1 MAETLGWDAA
11 PQETPDVGDLRDTL
25 LRDLSRW
32 GDQATIDEAR
42 RRFAAFVENPRNLS
56 AEAQTTLFTIVGQ
69 NADAATFAQL
79 HALAKGA
86 TDDTLMERCYLA
98 LARVRDPDLARQVV
112 QIALSDELPPQA
124 NTLSPRLIV
133 TLARE
138 HPRLSWDTYIAN
150 QDQLLKALPSTVRP
164 LMVAQ
169 QTPAAFWDAL
179 PLDQL
184 ETWVR
189 ANIPAG
195 ASGNLARG
203 METAHH
209 LAAQKLALVKAA
221 DAYLA
226 STKPAAH

>member
-1 MAETLGWDAA
+1 
-11 PQETPDVGDLRDTL
+11 VGELRSTL

-32 GDQATIDEAR
+32 EDQATIDEAR
-42 RRFAAFVENPRNLS
+42 RRFAAFVKDPHGVS
-56 AEAQTTLFTIVGQ
+56 ADAQATLLAIVGQ
-69 NADAATFAQL
+69 NADATSFAQL
-79 HALAKGA
+79 HTLAKGA
-86 TDDTLMERCYLA
+86 KDDTFMQRCYVA

-112 QIALSDELPPQA
+112 QIALSDEVPPQA
-124 NTLSPRLIV
+124 NTLSLRLIL

-138 HPRLSWDTYIAN
+138 HPRLSWDTYIAH
-150 QDQLLKALPSTVRP
+150 QDQLMKSVPSDGRSIVI
-164 LMVAQ
+164 AE
-169 QTPAAFWDAL
+169 QTPGTYWDAL

-184 ETWVR
+184 EAWAR

-195 ASGNLARG
+195 ASDNLARG

-226 STKPAAH
+226 TAKHAAR